1 MSIHKAVWRSTLVA
15 GLMTLAGVAAQ
26 PAFAAQSDI
35 EYLATYEG
43 DYVGVGQVTGQDN
56 ETIHCRMSLTPG
68 NEDKINYQGRCR
80 MAGASL
86 SIAGT
91 IAYNT
96 AQRRYEAVMTSN
108 TAFTGRAI
116 GHRVGNNINFK
127 LDERAIEKGSDLSVA
142 VGIALHS
149 GVIDV
154 NFQVTDA
161 ATGQITKALVP
172 FKKS

>member
-1 MSIHKAVWRSTLVA
+1 MTTRNAIWRSTLVA

-43 DYVGVGQVTGQDN
+43 DYVGVGQVSGEDN
-56 ETIHCRMSLTPG
+56 ETIHCRMSMTPG
-68 NEDKINYQGRCR
+68 NEDKINYQGRCLL
-80 MAGASL
+80 AGATL

-96 AQRRYEAVMTSN
+96 SAHQYEAVMTSN

-116 GHRVGNNINFK
+116 GHRSGNDISFK
-127 LDERAIEKGSDLSVA
+127 LDQRAVEKGSDLSIA

-149 GVIDV
+149 GAIDV
-154 NFQVTDA
+154 NFQVVDA
-161 ATGQITKALVP
+161 STGKLTKALVP
-172 FKKS
+172 FKRV